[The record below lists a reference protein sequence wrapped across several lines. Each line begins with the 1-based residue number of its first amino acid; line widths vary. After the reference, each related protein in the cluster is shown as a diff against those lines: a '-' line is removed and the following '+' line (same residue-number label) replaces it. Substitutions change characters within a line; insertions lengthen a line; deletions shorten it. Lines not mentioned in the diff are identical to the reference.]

1 MRISEQGAAET
12 VAISRTV
19 NVSPALEKITA
30 KESQATE
37 VSKSGVQVQAPL
49 EDNEEKKAKVQQ
61 AVETMNHVL
70 KTTNSS
76 SKFMYHEGLDRYYVT
91 IVDKETEEVLKEIPP
106 RKLLDAYYEMQ
117 KMLGMIVDE
126 KI

>member
-1 MRISEQGAAET
+1 MRISERGVTEPSQI
-12 VAISRTV
+12 AISKAAPTIEKAASTEQQMAKISKDIQPTV
-19 NVSPALEKITA
+19 N
-30 KESQATE
+30 
-37 VSKSGVQVQAPL
+37 PL
-49 EDNEEKKAKVQQ
+49 EDNEETRAKVQE
-61 AVETMNHVL
+61 AINTMNSVL

-91 IVDKETEEVLKEIPP
+91 VVDKQTEEVVREIPP